1 MSPFQFSGS
10 HSFPINALTL
20 VGDTLQCWEF
30 NCFVIQPLAGWDS
43 GLGFQ
48 ESQLCSYRKWVFFR
62 ADIEAFRSFIQNLS
76 WKFESFR
83 SFFSFPTLSSNIRSK
98 QPISLYLL
106 VWKKQLKGLYM
117 WVPRNLSLKG
127 IWLGVSNIDILHR
140 TIAISHHLKSS
151 VLPLLMKILSIF
163 TFNQTRPPIPDSLDQ
178 FRKPIHKML
187 FLSNHPWYQNLH

>member
-1 MSPFQFSGS
+1 MHQNEFNGPSLSEASQMSPFQFSGS

-20 VGDTLQCWEF
+20 EEDILQCWEF

-98 QPISLYLL
+98 QPISLYYAMLSHFSR
-106 VWKKQLKGLYM
+106 VRLK
-117 WVPRNLSLKG
+117 WLSSSNSTYKAAEVKVLMG
-127 IWLGVSNIDILHR
+127 EVSRIPSGSPGVI
-140 TIAISHHLKSS
+140 
-151 VLPLLMKILSIF
+151 V
-163 TFNQTRPPIPDSLDQ
+163 QQ
-178 FRKPIHKML
+178 
-187 FLSNHPWYQNLH
+187 